1 MSNTPLK
8 FLGNIS
14 GALSGSV
21 SAYGGSVFNNA
32 QQESPAGIVDQ
43 IRQRRSQRIQDSLA
57 GRGGRR
63 RARRLARQRSLVES
77 GAMGS
82 FSQPTSGVS
91 GIMQGAQVSGGL
103 IGAASSAAAA
113 QEPAQPESMAP
124 ADTQGAFDAN
134 LGLVRT
140 ADPSMMFGA
149 NKAKLNAMNDLGR
162 DPYNAFDDYRTAAQR
177 STAEQAKI
185 NNDLRYG
192 RSGRL
197 TGSSLDQAIMRSG
210 TDLGYTPRQGMQERQ
225 YDYSKL
231 GYEMSSNANL
241 ANLFAGRT
249 ALYFKKQKTK

>member
-8 FLGNIS
+8 FLSNIS
-14 GALSGSV
+14 GALSGAVTNVMSNV
-21 SAYGGSVFNNA
+21 
-32 QQESPAGIVDQ
+32 QSPSDNSFTRA
-43 IRQRRSQRIQDSLA
+43 RAMRRQRIQDALGFSRGKR
-57 GRGGRR
+57 GRGALDTLFNRG
-63 RARRLARQRSLVES
+63 ARGETRRQRMLAA
-77 GAMGS
+77 GAAPSIAEQEG
-82 FSQPTSGVS
+82 TIEVS
-91 GIMQGAQVSGGL
+91 GT
-103 IGAASSAAAA
+103 AAA
-113 QEPAQPESMAP
+113 QQPVQPEALAP

-149 NKAKLNAMNDLGR
+149 NKAKLSAMNDLGR